1 MDPLGPAGTPAWYVN
16 KQDTYNPQSPGTSP
30 RDIPASLALLQA
42 IVLTS
47 PSYPTFER
55 EAVHPIMGK
64 MSVTL
69 LKVIERLITD
79 PERDYPVLVRGRR
92 SLRSANCS
100 RHFLCRWSAP
110 S

>member
-1 MDPLGPAGTPAWYVN
+1 VN
-16 KQDTYNPQSPGTSP
+16 EQDTYNPQSPSTNP

-42 IVLTS
+42 IVLAS

-79 PERDYPVLVRGRR
+79 PERDYPVLVRGPR
-92 SLRSANCS
+92 S
-100 RHFLCRWSAP
+100 FLQSTALDTSCVIWFVP